1 MVFFLT
7 VMFSLHLKL
16 INNVSSCSSFGINYF
31 MTVLISQM
39 EYDINVY
46 PTSYLE
52 WEGRKKVEGEG
63 EGRGRGE
70 RQRERGG
77 GGRRGEGER
86 ERER

>member
-1 MVFFLT
+1 MFL
-7 VMFSLHLKL
+7 LHLKL
-16 INNVSSCSSFGINYF
+16 ISNVSSSSSFGINYF

-52 WEGRKKVEGEG
+52 WEGREKVEGEGEG

-86 ERER
+86 ESER